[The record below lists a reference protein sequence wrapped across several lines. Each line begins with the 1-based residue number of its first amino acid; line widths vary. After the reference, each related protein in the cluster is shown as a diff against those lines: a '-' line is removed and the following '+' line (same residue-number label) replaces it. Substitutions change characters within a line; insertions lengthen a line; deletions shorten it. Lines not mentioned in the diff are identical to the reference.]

1 MPYTMIGNRY
11 NRFRVN
17 TITGELDVYCQ
28 NNVVKYTKNN
38 LAVPSRRNINSAFR
52 NTYLGGCM
60 R

>member
-38 LAVPSRRNINSAFR
+38 NAVPDRRNINAAFR